1 MTKPRAVYLQSGGP
15 TAVLNASAQGAIETA
30 RRLGLSLYAAYDGLA
45 GLLDGRLCD
54 TDAVSDTAIAQLAFM
69 PGGSFGVS
77 RRMIGTYEE
86 APEDW
91 LRLRDVLAKH
101 DIHYLLING
110 GNGSL
115 GCAERLVDFEKHTG
129 YKLGVI
135 GIPKTIDN
143 DLVGTDNSPGYGS
156 SAKFLASAMREVG
169 LDMTSMGWGRVF
181 IMETMGRHTGWL
193 AAACAAASRNP
204 HEAPHLLL
212 LPEVPFDQD
221 RFLAA
226 LDASLAKYGQCAI
239 AVAEGI
245 TGKDGRFVAEAK
257 KSETYGH
264 EQLGGAGHWLAKL
277 ILNERGI
284 SAHVAQV
291 DYLQRAGGH
300 LASATDVRQAYVMGE
315 KAVEWLLAGKSGLMA
330 GIQRLN
336 DHPYCWNVAEVPLS
350 AVGDK
355 EKRLP
360 PEFISADGFG
370 VTQAF
375 LDYVKPLMEG
385 ERIPPFKDGLPD
397 YRPIDWPRI

>member
-1 MTKPRAVYLQSGGP
+1 MSGSRAVYLQSGGP

-30 RRLGLSLYAAYDGLA
+30 RRNALSMYGAFDGLA
-45 GLLDGRLCD
+45 GLLEGRLCNI
-54 TDAVSDTAIAQLAFM
+54 DAVSDEAIAQLAFM

-77 RRMIGTYEE
+77 RRMIGSFAE
-86 APEDW
+86 AAEDW
-91 LRLRDVLAKH
+91 WRLRDVLAQH
-101 DIHYLLING
+101 DIHYLLVNG

-115 GCAERLVDFEKHTG
+115 GCADRLKDFERHTG
-129 YKLGVI
+129 YPLQVV

-169 LDMTSMGWGRVF
+169 LDMTSMGRGRVF

-193 AAACAAASRNP
+193 AAACAAAARTP
-204 HEAPHLLL
+204 YEAPHLLL
-212 LPEVPFDQD
+212 LPEVPFDSE

-226 LDASLAKYGQCAI
+226 VDDRLARFGQCAI

-245 TGKDGRFVAEAK
+245 TNAEGHFVAEAK
-257 KSETYGH
+257 KSAIYGH
-264 EQLGGAGHWLAKL
+264 EQLGGAGHWIAQLL
-277 ILNERGI
+277 LQERGI

-300 LASATDVRQAYVMGE
+300 LGSAMDARQAYIMGE
-315 KAVEWLLAGKSGLMA
+315 RAVEWLLQGKSGVMT
-330 GIQRLN
+330 GIKRIQ
-336 DHPYCWNVAEVPLS
+336 DHPYCWDVAEIPL
-350 AVGDK
+350 AEVGDQ

-370 VTQAF
+370 VTEAF
-375 LDYVKPLMEG
+375 LAYVRPLMEG
-385 ERIPPFKDGLPD
+385 ERIPPFKGGLPD
-397 YRPIDWPRI
+397 YRPIAWPAV

>member
-1 MTKPRAVYLQSGGP
+1 MSKPRAVYLQSGGP

-30 RRLGLSLYAAYDGLA
+30 RQRGLSMYGAFDGLA

-54 TDAVSDTAIAQLAFM
+54 IDAVSDEAIAQLAFM

-77 RRMIGTYEE
+77 RRMIGSFAE
-86 APEDW
+86 AGDDW
-91 LRLRDVLAKH
+91 RRLREVLARH
-101 DIHYLLING
+101 DIHYLLVNG

-115 GCAERLVDFEKHTG
+115 GCAERLAEFERHMG
-129 YKLGVI
+129 YPLKVV

-193 AAACAAASRNP
+193 AAACAAAARNER
-204 HEAPHLLL
+204 EAPHLLL
-212 LPEVPFDQD
+212 LPEVAFDAE

-226 LDASLAKYGQCAI
+226 VDDRLARFGQCAI

-245 TGKDGRFVAEAK
+245 TDADGRFVAEAK
-257 KSETYGH
+257 KSEVYGH
-264 EQLGGAGHWLAKL
+264 EQLGGAGHWIAQLL
-277 ILNERGI
+277 LRERGI

-300 LASATDVRQAYVMGE
+300 LGSSMDVRQAYIMGE
-315 KAVEWLLAGKSGLMA
+315 RAVEWLLAGKSGVMA
-330 GIQRLN
+330 GIKRIQ
-336 DHPYCWNVAEVPLS
+336 DHPYCWDVVEVPLS
-350 AVGDK
+350 EVGDQ

-360 PEFISADGFG
+360 PEFIGADGFS
-370 VTQAF
+370 VTPAF
-375 LDYVKPLMEG
+375 LDYVRPLMEG

-397 YRPIDWPRI
+397 YRPIAWPKV